1 LLNPISSLAVLLSQS
16 TLQPLPTNLQ
26 LPFPL
31 PTTPIPLSSTIY
43 HSLPLWLRDLAG
55 AESRQNEELEI
66 KEKEGVEGVLVLG
79 GLVRE
84 HVRDGNGW
92 FLGAR

>member
-1 LLNPISSLAVLLSQS
+1 
-16 TLQPLPTNLQ
+16 
-26 LPFPL
+26 
-31 PTTPIPLSSTIY
+31 
-43 HSLPLWLRDLAG
+43 LAG

-66 KEKEGVEGVLVLG
+66 KEKEGVEGVLV
-79 GLVRE
+79 RE

>member
-1 LLNPISSLAVLLSQS
+1 
-16 TLQPLPTNLQ
+16 
-26 LPFPL
+26 
-31 PTTPIPLSSTIY
+31 
-43 HSLPLWLRDLAG
+43 LAG

-66 KEKEGVEGVLVLG
+66 KEKEGVEGVLVFG

>member
-1 LLNPISSLAVLLSQS
+1 
-16 TLQPLPTNLQ
+16 
-26 LPFPL
+26 
-31 PTTPIPLSSTIY
+31 
-43 HSLPLWLRDLAG
+43 LRDLAG

-84 HVRDGNGW
+84 HVREGNGW